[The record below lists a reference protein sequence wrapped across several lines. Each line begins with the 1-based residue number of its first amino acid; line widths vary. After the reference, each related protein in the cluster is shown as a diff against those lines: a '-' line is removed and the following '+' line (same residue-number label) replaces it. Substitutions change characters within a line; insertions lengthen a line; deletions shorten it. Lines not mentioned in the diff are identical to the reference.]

1 MKKYRIIFKVVSF
14 AILFATVSC
23 TKFLEKTSPDIT
35 IPTTVQ
41 HFEELLYGEAYPN
54 AQTGLLEVLSDNTK
68 LSYISIDER
77 DMRSLPFIP
86 SFLWEKD
93 MEQWQ
98 PGVLTGIWRN
108 LYQSIS
114 VCNLVIEGLNDIET
128 SVERDHVLGQAHVL
142 RAHHYFL
149 LNNIYGE
156 PFRKGKENKFGVAI
170 KTNALAEDKKY
181 KRNTVDEVYNLIE
194 NDLELGLSLMKKESS
209 RLNGEINYLSA
220 LTLASRV
227 ALFVEDYDQ
236 VISYGNEYLKH
247 NVPLLNPEG
256 SMTKGNFISL
266 QNEEITMLFGGSYN
280 EMTGVYLTTSP
291 TARTSLWVADEV
303 FDLFDKDLA
312 SGEVDM
318 RPNWFFETSSRGVTY
333 PKKSST
339 IKRHAYRAAEVY
351 LNMAEA
357 YFELDKPED
366 ALKLLNQLRK
376 ARIKGYTNRALSD
389 FNTATLESFIE
400 EERRREFCF
409 EDFRWFDMR
418 RYNRTVVREFESPE
432 GEFEITLEPNDWGYT
447 MQVPLLE
454 QNRNP
459 LFEVIPRPERT
470 PSPIN

>member
-1 MKKYRIIFKVVSF
+1 MKIYRLIFKVVFF
-14 AILFATVSC
+14 AILFTTVSC
-23 TKFLEKTSPDIT
+23 TKFLEETSPDIT

-41 HFEELLYGEAYPN
+41 HFEELLYGEGYPN

-68 LSYISIDER
+68 LSYISIDAR
-77 DMRSLPFIP
+77 DMRSLSFIP
-86 SFLWEKD
+86 SFLWEKE
-93 MEQWQ
+93 MELWQ
-98 PGVLTGIWRN
+98 PGVLTGVWSR
-108 LYQSIS
+108 LYKSIS
-114 VCNLVIEGLNDIET
+114 VCNLVIEGLNDIEA
-128 SVERDHVLGQAHVL
+128 SEERNHVLGQAHVL

-156 PFRKGKENKFGVAI
+156 PFRKGKENKFGVAV
-170 KTNALAEDKKY
+170 KTNALAEDIKY
-181 KRNTVDEVYNLIE
+181 KRNTVNEVYKLIE
-194 NDLELGLSLMKKESS
+194 DDLELGLSMMKKESS

-247 NVPLLNPEG
+247 NIPLLNPEG

-266 QNEEITMLFGGSYN
+266 QNGEITMLFGGSYN

-303 FDLFDKDLA
+303 FDLFDKDLKA
-312 SGEVDM
+312 GEIDM

-339 IKRHAYRAAEVY
+339 NKRHAYRAAEVY

-357 YFELDKPED
+357 NFKLDKPEE
-366 ALKLLNQLRK
+366 ALNLINKLRK
-376 ARIKGYTNRALSD
+376 ARIKGYTDRVSSD
-389 FNTATLESFIE
+389 FNAPSLEKFIE

-418 RYNRTVVREFESPE
+418 RYNRSVVRDFESPE
-432 GEFEITLEPNDWGYT
+432 GKLRIKLEPNDWGYT

-459 LFEVIPRPERT
+459 MFELIPRPERT